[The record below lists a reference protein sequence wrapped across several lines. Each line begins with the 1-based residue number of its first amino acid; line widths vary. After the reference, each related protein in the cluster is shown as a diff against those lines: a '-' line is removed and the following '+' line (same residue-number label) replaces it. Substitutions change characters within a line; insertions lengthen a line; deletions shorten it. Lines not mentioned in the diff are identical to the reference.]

1 MWQALVGLVGC
12 DDCVGLFAGRMAFG
26 TFYTAGETLAVPG
39 RGAGGKLVVW
49 ARSVLFGRLAGSPP
63 ADYKSAIPGRR
74 SQFGAPI
81 GLAIL
86 SWVVDLPVA
95 GFVGADSLQFA

>member
-1 MWQALVGLVGC
+1 MIVWAYLPEGWSSALFTWRARRC
-12 DDCVGLFAGRMAFG
+12 
-26 TFYTAGETLAVPG
+26 AVPG
-39 RGAGGKLVVW
+39 RGAGGKRVVS
-49 ARSVLFGRLAGSPP
+49 AKSVLFGRLAGSPP